1 MLGFRRRTR
10 SLIPV
15 KDLIK
20 YDVKVD
26 LCAAEEGER
35 EGMEMTQEV
44 PKADQ
49 RQLALVYMI
58 FLAEA

>member
-1 MLGFRRRTR
+1 MLGLHRRTR

-15 KDLIK
+15 KDLNK

-26 LCAAEEGER
+26 FYATEEEDDSLEMAEEAPE
-35 EGMEMTQEV
+35 
-44 PKADQ
+44 ADQ
-49 RQLALVYMI
+49 RQLTLIYII